1 MSRFVVFS
9 DLHLNEWTYGSTL
22 VDGKNSRL
30 LAQADVLKQIRDYC
44 VAEDVRSV
52 FFCGDLFHTHSK
64 VSASVLHVA
73 HEEFKAFKSADI
85 HVTFLVGN
93 HDMSDKAGKVHTLDF
108 LKELGTVIEPN
119 EGSMMYGGSKTE
131 PSFYFYSYTE
141 DRDALLDF
149 IAFCNQPGYMFLHQG
164 VRDVAMGSGFVIPNE
179 ILSADDIPD
188 TMIMAF
194 TGHYHSHRRVSSN
207 LCIVGSP
214 MQHDWG
220 DTGENRGWLLVDG
233 KEVTQ
238 IQSKAPW
245 FIELS
250 PEQAMKD
257 PELLVGNYVRI
268 TTPDKDWLVDK
279 EELVKQGALSVE
291 FSVTK
296 ETTNQELIEVDS
308 FELEP
313 LIKEF
318 EKRNKVTK
326 VLGDIGRELRS

>member
-1 MSRFVVFS
+1 MSKFVVFS
-9 DLHLNEWTYGSTL
+9 DLHLNEWTYGATL

-30 LAQADVLKQIRDYC
+30 LAQADVLKQIREYC
-44 VAEDVRSV
+44 ITEDVRSV

-93 HDMSDKAGKVHTLDF
+93 HDMSDRAGKVHTLDF

-141 DRDALLDF
+141 DREALLDF
-149 IAFCNQPGYMFLHQG
+149 IAFCNQPGYLFLHQG
-164 VRDVAMGSGFVIPNE
+164 VQNVPMGSGFVIPNE

-194 TGHYHSHRRVSSN
+194 TGHYHSHRQVSDN

-220 DTGENRGWLLVDG
+220 DTGEDRGWLLVED
-233 KEVTQ
+233 KT
-238 IQSKAPW
+238 ITLIPSKAPK
-245 FIELS
+245 FIELT
-250 PEQAMKD
+250 KK
-257 PELLVGNYVRI
+257 ELQEDVAPLIGNYVRI
-268 TTPDKDWLVDK
+268 QGDHGELDK
-279 EELVKQGALSVE
+279 EAILEQGALSVE
-291 FSVTK
+291 FSVQK
-296 ETTNQELIEVDS
+296 ETNNQELISVDS

-313 LIKEF
+313 LIREF
-318 EKRNKVTK
+318 EKRNDVTPE
-326 VLGDIGRELRS
+326 LSEIGKELRS